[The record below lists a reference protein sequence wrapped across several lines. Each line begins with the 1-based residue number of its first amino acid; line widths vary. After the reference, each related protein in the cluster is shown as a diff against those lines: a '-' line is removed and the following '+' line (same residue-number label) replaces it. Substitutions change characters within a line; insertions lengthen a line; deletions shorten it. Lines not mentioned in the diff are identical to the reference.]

1 VAVVAGIVLVAAG
14 VVALGLSSGDDGGDG
29 GSSAAPEDLDIA
41 DLEPALLTADDV
53 GEGFAVDRDDSDDDE
68 TSFDDADVAPDC
80 REALDRFEA
89 EDTGDENGIQA
100 DFERRSDGVTVSQ
113 ELSLIEPG
121 EPTIQEIADGLGRCE
136 RIAYEDDGQQVEL
149 RFGVDE
155 VDGLGDEAIGVD
167 MSFDIELMP
176 GIRVTLE
183 AYGLIVARDGV
194 TSGVMVT
201 GPLNPVTLEF
211 GSVDRHLARDLAERA
226 DEKLREVLDG

>member
-1 VAVVAGIVLVAAG
+1 MLVAAG
-14 VVALGLSSGDDGGDG
+14 VVALGLSSGDDGRDG
-29 GSSAAPEDLDIA
+29 GSSVAPDDLDIA

-53 GEGFAVDRDDSDDDE
+53 GEGFAVDPDDSGDSE
-68 TSFDDADVAPDC
+68 TSFEDADVAPDC

-113 ELSLIEPG
+113 ELSLNEPG
-121 EPTIQEIADGLGRCE
+121 EPTIQEVADGLGRCE

-155 VDGLGDEAIGVD
+155 VDDLGDEAIGVE

-211 GSVDRHLARDLAERA
+211 GSVDRDLARNLAERA
-226 DEKLREVLDG
+226 DEKLREVLED

>member
-1 VAVVAGIVLVAAG
+1 MGAG
-14 VVALGLSSGDDGGDG
+14 VVALGLSSGDGG
-29 GSSAAPEDLDIA
+29 GSSEAPEGLEVA

-53 GEGFAVDRDDSDDDE
+53 GEGFAVDSDDSDDDE
-68 TSFDDADVAPDC
+68 TSFDDAEMAPDC
-80 REALDRFEA
+80 REALDRFES

-100 DFERRSDGVTVSQ
+100 DFERSSDGVTVSQ

-121 EPTIQEIADGLGRCE
+121 EPTIQEVADGLGRCE
-136 RIAYEDDGQQVEL
+136 RISYEDEGQQVEM

-155 VDGLGDEAIGVD
+155 VDGLGDEAIGVE

-176 GIRVTLE
+176 GSGITLE

-201 GPLNPVTLEF
+201 GPIDEVTLEA
-211 GSVDRHLARDLAERA
+211 GSVDRDMARDLAERA
-226 DEKLREVLDG
+226 DEKLREVLDE